1 MIYLA
6 CVLAYLLFLGGIG
19 IYKSRGVSNQED
31 FAVAG
36 RSLSPWVMV
45 CTMLAVWIGT
55 GSIVGNAER
64 TYKDGMAALVLPA
77 GTVIGMILLSLIA
90 RRARNIEA
98 NSVPE
103 IIGNRFGS
111 LARNLSVVALII
123 AYMVI
128 VSYQFN
134 AGGAVLEV
142 ITGPKPAIELKV
154 GDELSAKQLYRGRVR
169 FTPDEEWSGETSL
182 QLAPGEDADA
192 DTAGAFDVT
201 LRVVPPSEILEA
213 QAALE
218 DDENAAT
225 TALMKTDCV
234 SRLRLDKAQLD
245 GQDFTLVA
253 LPENGTVL
261 LVEPKLTAQQA
272 TLIAAIFIIIY
283 TAMAGLMSLAYMDVA
298 TGIIITVS
306 MVLTLPIYYVMAGGF
321 SGMETSF
328 AAMGDRP
335 DHMSFW
341 GTYSIVTLINF
352 CLPVF
357 LLVLGDA
364 NQYQRIFASKN
375 AKGAK
380 TAVTSMIFI
389 AFAIEILIIACAW
402 AAASMTPDPD
412 NGKYILIYAA
422 KEFLP
427 LPLGCLFMVTV
438 VGIIVSTA
446 DSFLLVPAT
455 TFIND
460 IYLQYINPEMGR
472 SIEAEKVK
480 KRVAHEKGDEEE
492 LASLIEQAATDPA
505 RKKAEKKIVF
515 ISRLLVVIFGATA
528 YGVSLLFAES
538 TGFFEKALYA
548 FTIYGA
554 SITPA
559 LVAAIVWDKATKQGA
574 VSSIL
579 SGITVSLVWSEMAS
593 REMLGFLPGE
603 WAGLDAVLPAIT
615 ISVSC
620 LIGISLLTQKGPVPP
635 KDEADA

>member
-55 GSIVGNAER
+55 GSIVGNAEK
-64 TYKDGMAALVLPA
+64 TYDTGMAALLLPT
-77 GTVIGMILLSLIA
+77 GTVIGMILLMLIA
-90 RRARNIEA
+90 RKARNIEA

-103 IIGNRFGS
+103 IIGNRFGG
-111 LARNLSVVALII
+111 LARNLSVFALIV

-142 ITGPKPAIELKV
+142 ITGYKPAVELGI
-154 GDELSAKQLYRGRVR
+154 GDELTAKQLYRGRVV
-169 FTPDEEWSGETSL
+169 FTPEEEWSGETSL

-192 DTAGAFDVT
+192 ETEGAFDVT
-201 LRVVPPSEILEA
+201 LRVVPPTEIIEE
-213 QAALE
+213 QEKLE
-218 DDENAAT
+218 DDEDAAT
-225 TALMKTDCV
+225 TALMKTDCLG
-234 SRLRLDKAQLD
+234 RLRLKKDFLD
-245 GQDFTLVA
+245 GQDYTLVV
-253 LPENGTVL
+253 LPEHGKVQL
-261 LVEPKLTAQQA
+261 IEPYLTAQQA

-306 MVLTLPIYYVMAGGF
+306 MILTLPIYYVMAGGF
-321 SGMETSF
+321 SGMETAF
-328 AAMGDRP
+328 AGMGDRP
-335 DHMSFW
+335 DHMTFW
-341 GTYSIVTLINF
+341 GVYTPVKMINY

-375 AKGAK
+375 AKGARS
-380 TAVTSMIFI
+380 AVFSMIFI
-389 AFAIEILIIACAW
+389 AYAIELLIIACAW

-412 NGKYILIYAA
+412 NGKYILIYSARHY
-422 KEFLP
+422 LP
-427 LPLGCLFMVTV
+427 TALGCLFMVTV

-460 IYLQYINPEMGR
+460 IYLHYINPEMGR
-472 SIEAEKVK
+472 AIEAEKVK
-480 KRVAHEKGDEEE
+480 KREAHEKGDAAE
-492 LASLIEQAATDPA
+492 LELLAEQAATDPA

-515 ISRLLVVIFGATA
+515 ISRLLVVIFGAIA
-528 YGVSLLFAES
+528 YGVTLMFSET
-538 TGFFEKALYA
+538 TGFFDKALYA

-559 LVAAIVWDKATKQGA
+559 LVAAIVWKKATKAGA
-574 VSSIL
+574 VSSIM
-579 SGITVSLVWSEMAS
+579 SGIVISLVWSELAS
-593 REMLGFLPGE
+593 REMLGFLPGD
-603 WAGLDAVLPAIT
+603 WAGLDAVLPAIL

-620 LIGISLLTQKGPVPP
+620 LIGISLLTQPGPVPP